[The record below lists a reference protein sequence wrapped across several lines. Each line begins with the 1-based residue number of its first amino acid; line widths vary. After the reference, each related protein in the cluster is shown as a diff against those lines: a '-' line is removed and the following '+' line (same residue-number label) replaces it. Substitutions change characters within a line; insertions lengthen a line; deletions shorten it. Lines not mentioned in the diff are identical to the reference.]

1 MLTKQQQ
8 KWIPAIMKLIQ
19 LTQKQKLKWKTELP
33 PDTLQKRK
41 IDLVYST
48 QFKDSKL
55 RLYRV
60 NDAYEQF
67 RHKLPSLKLFQS
79 PKSEPDSGVILEL
92 VDSEEDSVSE
102 ISKIEGLDDLL
113 KAVKSQTTAFVDSFL
128 DELMKAE

>member
-1 MLTKQQQ
+1 M
-8 KWIPAIMKLIQ
+8 
-19 LTQKQKLKWKTELP
+19 
-33 PDTLQKRK
+33 
-41 IDLVYST
+41 YST

-79 PKSEPDSGVILEL
+79 PKSKSEPDSGVVLEL
-92 VDSEEDSVSE
+92 ADSEEDSVSE

-113 KAVKSQTTAFVDSFL
+113 KVIESQTTAFVDSFL

>member
-55 RLYRV
+55 RLYRL
-60 NDAYEQF
+60 NDKYERLGYISYFDLF
-67 RHKLPSLKLFQS
+67 RP
-79 PKSEPDSGVILEL
+79 PKSEPASGVVLEL